1 MRFPLAEVSE
11 PLSGT
16 KKVNGKALRCIS
28 NKLILTSNQKLIIDD
43 WFFVYRWVYN
53 GALKLRKKDNTL
65 TSLPKLRRAFLKE
78 MKDQQTYFWRICSSH
93 ILSEAISDVCKSY
106 KTCWSHVKLG
116 LIRRFR
122 VRYKKLHKPLQ
133 TICIPSSMF
142 SKRHN
147 SFCFKKLG
155 IIKSE
160 FSLKGQ
166 PQACRL
172 TRDSRRNLYILNMP
186 CQKETYEMKDR
197 KKICSLDPGIRTFQ
211 TLYSKD
217 HVHEFGKNT
226 YKKIGGILK
235 RISRAKGSAEKFTN
249 RLYDRA
255 KNIIKDMQWKTALK
269 LVQSFDTILV
279 GNMST
284 KSICRGRL
292 NKKTKSIAMMFSH
305 YTFNCR
311 LMEKAAQYGSKVI
324 IVDEAWTSKT
334 CGGCTTKNMNLGAS
348 KIFTC
353 ESCNFVWDRD
363 FNGARNIMKRYYG
376 LI

>member
-1 MRFPLAEVSE
+1 M
-11 PLSGT
+11 
-16 KKVNGKALRCIS
+16 
-28 NKLILTSNQKLIIDD
+28 
-43 WFFVYRWVYN
+43 
-53 GALKLRKKDNTL
+53 
-65 TSLPKLRRAFLKE
+65 
-78 MKDQQTYFWRICSSH
+78 
-93 ILSEAISDVCKSY
+93 
-106 KTCWSHVKLG
+106 
-116 LIRRFR
+116 
-122 VRYKKLHKPLQ
+122 
-133 TICIPSSMF
+133 
-142 SKRHN
+142 
-147 SFCFKKLG
+147 
-155 IIKSE
+155 
-160 FSLKGQ
+160 
-166 PQACRL
+166 
-172 TRDSRRNLYILNMP
+172 
-186 CQKETYEMKDR
+186 YE
-197 KKICSLDPGIRTFQ
+197 L
-211 TLYSKD
+211 
-217 HVHEFGKNT
+217 
-226 YKKIGGILK
+226 KIGGILK